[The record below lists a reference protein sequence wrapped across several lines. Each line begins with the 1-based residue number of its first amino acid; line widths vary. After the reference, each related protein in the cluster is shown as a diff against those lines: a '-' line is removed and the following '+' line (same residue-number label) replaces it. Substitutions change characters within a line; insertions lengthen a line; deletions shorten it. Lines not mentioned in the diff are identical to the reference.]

1 MTFRTAAALLFLLLL
16 AGPARAADASAH
28 APALFAGYWG
38 EFLEHWRG
46 VFQKQNGI
54 VMGTIVMGAI
64 CLFIITRGKWR
75 K

>member
-1 MTFRTAAALLFLLLL
+1 MTLRTAVALLLILLF
-16 AGPARAADASAH
+16 AGPARAADAP
-28 APALFAGYWG
+28 APALFAGYWA
-38 EFLEHWRG
+38 EFLDHWRG

-54 VMGTIVMGAI
+54 VMGTLVMGAI

>member
-1 MTFRTAAALLFLLLL
+1 MTYRTAAAMLLLLLL
-16 AGPARAADASAH
+16 AGPARAADA
-28 APALFAGYWG
+28 PPPTLLAGFWG
-38 EFLEHWRG
+38 EFLDHWRG

-54 VMGTIVMGAI
+54 VMGTLLMGAI

>member
-1 MTFRTAAALLFLLLL
+1 MTFRTAVALFLFLLC
-16 AGPARAADASAH
+16 AGPARAADAAP
-28 APALFAGYWG
+28 PALFAGFWG
-38 EFLEHWRG
+38 EFLDHWRG

-54 VMGTIVMGAI
+54 VMGTILMGAI